1 MLPRRSWRP
10 GHDDAG
16 RYLDG
21 HSGRSSEFDEGRGGA
36 DCPLTPG
43 FMKEKNMSAQASFT
57 TGRVQREGNVFR
69 KTHAHSGRNVAIS
82 PANSSMQHLCYARIR
97 LDSSAPEVSFST
109 SKNETAIICLAG
121 EAEVTVGK
129 ERLMLGKYDAAY
141 IPRGSQVQIRGQ
153 ADFAEFAAE
162 VEGNYPLQLVR
173 YGDVR
178 EDKALHFIAG
188 GPATTRDL
196 NILIGKNVKAG
207 RVLAGFTISDP
218 GNWTSW
224 PPHEHAEMLEEMYV
238 YIEMPAPAFGVQFVY
253 TDTNEPE
260 LVTVVREGDA
270 VLMPRGYHPNVS
282 APGHRI
288 GFLWAMAAHR
298 EVEDRQYGVV
308 NIQPEFSGTGS
319 GLEASRK

>member
-1 MLPRRSWRP
+1 M
-10 GHDDAG
+10 G
-16 RYLDG
+16 
-21 HSGRSSEFDEGRGGA
+21 
-36 DCPLTPG
+36 T
-43 FMKEKNMSAQASFT
+43 QANAAT
-57 TGRVQREGNVFR
+57 VPVPREGNIFR
-69 KTHAHSGRNVAIS
+69 KTHLHSGRRVAIS
-82 PANSSMQHLCYARIR
+82 PSNSSMQHLCYARIR
-97 LDSSAPEVSFST
+97 IDAAAPEVSFNT
-109 SKNETAIICLAG
+109 SKRETALICLGG
-121 EAEVTVGK
+121 EAEVSAGK
-129 ERLMLGKYDAAY
+129 DRFTLAKYDAAY
-141 IPRGSQVQIRGQ
+141 IPRESDVTIRGQ
-153 ADFAEFAAE
+153 AADLAEFSAE
-162 VEGNYPLQLVR
+162 VEGDYPLQVVR
-173 YGDVR
+173 YADVR
-178 EDKALHFIAG
+178 SDPTLHFTPG

-196 NILIGKNVKAG
+196 NILVGKNVKAG

-224 PPHEHAEMLEEMYV
+224 PPHEHAKMLEEMYV

-253 TDTNEPE
+253 TDTQEPE

-308 NIQPEFSGTGS
+308 NVQSEFSGSGS